1 MRTGLFRSA
10 LSNCQQVIVT
20 IFLTNDRMTFMDTI
34 SWWSCG
40 TTAPKVSDLICF
52 LTDILHLCNDPY
64 ILSRG
69 KVMFIFAQVSCLPLS
84 KKSWTSG
91 VDPDRL
97 RIPPSPWYCSG
108 GAWGHFILEERKSGP
123 PVKFI
128 SNYRSMCSTLNFCL
142 KCGTLWLCI
151 CKLYGL
157 SPPLQH
163 WPHSSRNFAAPFA
176 LSSCDVALP
185 CSYPFP
191 SKRPDEENSFLITG
205 THRKVDSCSW
215 TARLSWLCVVDSED
229 DP

>member
-1 MRTGLFRSA
+1 MIL
-10 LSNCQQVIVT
+10 
-20 IFLTNDRMTFMDTI
+20 IF
-34 SWWSCG
+34 WVVG
-40 TTAPKVSDLICF
+40 Q
-52 LTDILHLCNDPY
+52 
-64 ILSRG
+64 
-69 KVMFIFAQVSCLPLS
+69 VMFIFAQVSCLPLS

-128 SNYRSMCSTLNFCL
+128 SNYLSMCSTLNFCL

-157 SPPLQH
+157 PPSLQH
-163 WPHSSRNFAAPFA
+163 WPHSFRNFAAPFA
-176 LSSCDVALP
+176 LSSCDVALS

-191 SKRPDEENSFLITG
+191 SKRPGEENSFHITG
-205 THRKVDSCSW
+205 THHEVDSCLLNCQIIL
-215 TARLSWLCVVDSED
+215 ALCCWQWRWSLKCVHKPLWDACKKYIPD
-229 DP
+229 L